1 MAANEAAGADLL
13 VSNEKLTSDSP
24 VMWPD
29 HNFFGDFNPLLL
41 SPAPPKWLLEVQKED
56 NQMMNE
62 FGSLT
67 HSQLMDKVR
76 ALENL
81 AYQLGVEEAKQMSR
95 GRVLSIF
102 DVPDHQPGTSS
113 RHTKHSRHS

>member
-1 MAANEAAGADLL
+1 MAANEAGAELL

-41 SPAPPKWLLEVQKED
+41 SPAPPKWLVEVEKED

-67 HSQLMDKVR
+67 QSQLMDKVR
-76 ALENL
+76 ALQNL

-102 DVPDHQPGTSS
+102 DVPDNQPRTPNK
-113 RHTKHSRHS
+113 RIKHNRQT